1 MPAQTSTYKPLGLGV
16 SDLLHPEK
24 LKVVSV
30 QRDEPL
36 AEPHLHE
43 FVRGS
48 WLGMPSTDVL
58 HEPFGYTNTSAP
70 LVFKVNGIRL
80 LAPMFN

>member
-1 MPAQTSTYKPLGLGV
+1 M
-16 SDLLHPEK
+16 LHPEK

-30 QRDEPL
+30 QRDEAL

-48 WLGMPSTDVL
+48 WFGMPSTDVL